1 MEKHYLF
8 TPGPTPIPPSVLSE
22 MAKPIIHHRTREY
35 SDLFSQ
41 IRQDLKYLFQ
51 TDQEVLIFAAS
62 GTGAM
67 EGTISNLFSPGDKV
81 LVARGGK
88 FGERW
93 EELAKAYGLK
103 ARILDVQW
111 GFAPKPQD
119 VSAILREDPEIRG
132 VLVQATETSTGV
144 SSDLKALGE
153 MVRPLSE
160 TALIVDAVSALGTF
174 DIPMDRYGL
183 DVVVSASQKALML
196 PPGLAF
202 AALSPKAWR
211 LTERSTLPKY
221 YFDFRKELKN
231 AQKNTSSYTPAVSLV
246 VGLAVSL
253 RQIRQEGLEAMFAR
267 HARLAEATRRAVTAM
282 GLEPFAKELP
292 STGVTSISMP
302 EGLDSEELIRILSD
316 RYGITVAE
324 GQGSLKGKIFRVAH
338 MGFVDSFD
346 ILALISVLEMVLVQM
361 GHKVKQGAGVA
372 AAEALLL
379 E

>member
-8 TPGPTPIPPSVLSE
+8 TPGPTPIPPSVLAE
-22 MAKPIIHHRTREY
+22 MAKPIIHHRTRDY
-35 SDLFSQ
+35 SALFSQ
-41 IRQDLKYLFQ
+41 VRLDLKYLFQ

-81 LVARGGK
+81 LVTRGGK

-93 EELAKAYGLK
+93 EELANAYGLQ
-103 ARILDVQW
+103 ARILDVKW
-111 GFAPKPQD
+111 GYAPKPQD
-119 VSAILREDPEIRG
+119 VSAILKEDPEIRG

-153 MVRPLSE
+153 IVRPLAG

-202 AALSPKAWR
+202 TALSPKAWKF
-211 LTERSTLPKY
+211 TESSTLPKY

-246 VGLAVSL
+246 VGLAASL

-267 HARLAEATRRAVTAM
+267 HARLAEATRRAMAAI

-292 STGVTSISMP
+292 SAGVTSVCMP
-302 EGLDSEELIRILSD
+302 AGLDSEELIKILSD
-316 RYGITVAE
+316 RFGITVAE

-338 MGFVDSFD
+338 MGFVDSYD

-361 GHKVKQGAGVA
+361 GHKVKPGAGVA

>member
-160 TALIVDAVSALGTF
+160 TALIVDA
-174 DIPMDRYGL
+174 
-183 DVVVSASQKALML
+183 VSASQKALML